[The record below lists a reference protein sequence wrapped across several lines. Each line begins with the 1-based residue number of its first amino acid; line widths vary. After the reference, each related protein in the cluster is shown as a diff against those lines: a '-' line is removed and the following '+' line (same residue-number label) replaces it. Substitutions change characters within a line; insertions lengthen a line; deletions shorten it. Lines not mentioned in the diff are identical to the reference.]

1 MAQTRG
7 LIKSVSEDGWA
18 RVVVARNTACGG
30 CASSGGCH
38 GCLAN
43 AKMEIKVL
51 NKTGANVGD
60 LVSVSLSSEMVLKGA
75 AVLYLLPVG
84 GLLIGAA
91 AGAWINQIAGI
102 SDSGFAIIMS
112 FIGLL
117 LGFSATALLSKRMSA
132 NDRMIPA
139 ISRIIQGNPRSRS
152 SVIDTRMHVAIEIKD

>member
-18 RVVVARNTACGG
+18 HVVVPRNNACGG
-30 CASSGGCH
+30 CGSSSGCH

-51 NKTGANVGD
+51 NKAGANAGD
-60 LVSVSLSSEMVLKGA
+60 LVSIRLSSEMVLKGA

-112 FIGLL
+112 FTGLL
-117 LGFSATALLSKRMSA
+117 LGFSAAVLLSR
-132 NDRMIPA
+132 
-139 ISRIIQGNPRSRS
+139 
-152 SVIDTRMHVAIEIKD
+152 